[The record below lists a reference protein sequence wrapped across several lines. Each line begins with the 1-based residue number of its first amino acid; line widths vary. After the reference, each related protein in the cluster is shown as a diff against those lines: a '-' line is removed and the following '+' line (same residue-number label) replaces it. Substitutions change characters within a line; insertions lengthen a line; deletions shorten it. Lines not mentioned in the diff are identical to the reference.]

1 VTTRAATAHSPTNVR
16 LPLQPLTARAV
27 LRTVQDPD
35 ASAGSL
41 SRLVELDPALS
52 STVVRMANSPYFGV
66 SGRVAGARQAVVM
79 LGVKTVGSLAVS
91 GTASL
96 VFSDDESVAPPGY
109 WTHSIATAVACGVLA
124 PHAGIPEDE
133 AFTTGLLHDIGSL
146 VLHAGDE
153 PHTTSSIS
161 EAVVF
166 GADLLARW
174 GLPRTTVSAL
184 RSLFGEPSTVSEP
197 LAKVLLA
204 GHCLAMG
211 VGDDAPHDWTTS
223 TRDAMTMIGLG
234 PNRVDEINAKINLE
248 VERIATFITGA
259 AA

>member
-1 VTTRAATAHSPTNVR
+1 VTTGSATAYSPINVR

-35 ASAGSL
+35 ASSGSL

-52 STVVRMANSPYFGV
+52 STVLRMANSTYFGV
-66 SGRVAGARQAVVM
+66 SGRVAGTRQAVVM

-96 VFSDDESVAPPGY
+96 VFSSDESVAPAGY
-109 WTHSIATAVACGVLA
+109 WTHAIATAVACGVLA
-124 PHAGIPEDE
+124 PSVGIPEDE

-146 VLHAGDE
+146 VLHSRDE
-153 PHTTSSIS
+153 PRTTDSIGD
-161 EAVVF
+161 AVVF
-166 GADLLARW
+166 GAELLSRW

-184 RSLFGEPSTVSEP
+184 RSLFNEPSTVHEP

-204 GHCLAMG
+204 GHCLAMT
-211 VGDDAPHDWTTS
+211 VDADAPHEWTTS
-223 TRDAMTMIGLG
+223 TRDAMTMIGVA
-234 PNRVDEINAKINLE
+234 PHRVEEFNNKIA
-248 VERIATFITGA
+248 VELDRIATFIAGA

>member
-1 VTTRAATAHSPTNVR
+1 MTTRATTAHSLTNVR

-52 STVVRMANSPYFGV
+52 STVLRMANSPYFGV

-96 VFSDDESVAPPGY
+96 VFSEDENVAPPGY
-109 WTHSIATAVACGVLA
+109 WTHSIATAVACGLLA
-124 PHAGIPEDE
+124 PFAGIPEDE
-133 AFTTGLLHDIGSL
+133 ALTTGLLHDIGSL

-153 PHTTSSIS
+153 SVTTDSIN
-161 EAVVF
+161 EEVVF

-174 GLPRTTVSAL
+174 GMPRATVNAL
-184 RSLFGEPSTVSEP
+184 RSLFIEPSSVSEP
-197 LAKVLLA
+197 LAKVLVA
-204 GHCLAMG
+204 GHCLAMTV
-211 VGDDAPHDWTTS
+211 VGDAPHEWTTS
-223 TRDAMTMIGLG
+223 TRDAMTMIGLA
-234 PNRVDEINAKINLE
+234 PNRIDEFNSKISLE
-248 VERIATFITGA
+248 VERIAMFISGA
-259 AA
+259 AK